1 MAGHGGRGAAGA
13 ALVLATVVAGCAP
26 GLPGSAGPAGPASS
40 AASRA
45 ARDADG
51 AFAGA
56 GAEAER
62 GIAAAGGAVDA
73 RNEVRLG
80 AVTLDGD
87 GRAATRVV
95 VRNTAGSAK
104 SFAVQVDFTDRAG
117 NLLDV
122 AVVLIGNVAPRSTG
136 QGTARGN
143 HRLHG
148 GVRAA
153 VGTTL
158 RY

>member
-1 MAGHGGRGAAGA
+1 MAGHGGRGADGA
-13 ALVLATVVAGCAP
+13 ALALATFVTGCTP
-26 GLPGSAGPAGPASS
+26 GRPGSAGPAGPASS

-45 ARDADG
+45 ARDAGD

-62 GIAAAGGAVDA
+62 GIAARGGVDA
-73 RNEVRLG
+73 RHEVRLG
-80 AVTLDGD
+80 AVALGGD

-95 VRNTAGSAK
+95 ARNTAGSAK

-117 NLLDV
+117 NLLDLT
-122 AVVLIGNVAPRSTG
+122 VVLVGDVAPRSTG
-136 QGTARGN
+136 RGAARGN
-143 HRLHG
+143 RRPHG
-148 GVRAA
+148 EVRAA